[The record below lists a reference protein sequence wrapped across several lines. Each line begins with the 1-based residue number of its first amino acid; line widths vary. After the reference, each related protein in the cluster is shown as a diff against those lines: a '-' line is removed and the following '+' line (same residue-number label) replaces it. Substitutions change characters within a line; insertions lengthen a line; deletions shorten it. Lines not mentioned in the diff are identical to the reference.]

1 MSGNKQR
8 GIIWNLWTLVA
19 VAITALASVT
29 AGYYIGASRHTENGT
44 QPSYSIDWDES
55 GNITKLTVTDDYGRA
70 VALNGVPKRIVSVS
84 PTPTEILFAVGAG
97 DLVVGVDEYSD
108 YPAEATNR
116 TKVGSFTLNI
126 EAIVGLDPDLIVSSD
141 LVPQQQLDQLMEL
154 GYPYFIFATRD
165 FEGVFKDIRMAG
177 VLTWHIAEA
186 DALATS
192 LEARVD
198 AVALKTLAAGVT
210 KPRTYV
216 EYYPYYTYGP
226 GSFGDDLIRLAGG
239 MNVGHNLTSEY
250 PTATSEFVVASDPQI
265 IVYAVGPLSTTNAT
279 EIASRPGWD
288 TISAVKDMQIYS
300 VDENILSR
308 YGPRIVDCLE
318 QLAEIIHPELFG

>member
-1 MSGNKQR
+1 
-8 GIIWNLWTLVA
+8 
-19 VAITALASVT
+19 
-29 AGYYIGASRHTENGT
+29 
-44 QPSYSIDWDES
+44 
-55 GNITKLTVTDDYGRA
+55 
-70 VALNGVPKRIVSVS
+70 VS

-141 LVPQQQLDQLMEL
+141 LVPQQQLDQLVEL

-192 LEARVD
+192 LEARVNE
-198 AVALKTLAAGVT
+198 VALKTLAAGVT

-226 GSFGDDLIRLAGG
+226 GSFGDDLIRVAGG
-239 MNVGHNLTSEY
+239 VNIGHNLTSEY
-250 PTATSEFVVASDPQI
+250 PTATSEFVVASDPQVI
-265 IVYAVGPLSTTNAT
+265 IYASTSNAT
-279 EIASRPGWD
+279 EIASRPGWN
-288 TISAVKDMQIYS
+288 TISAIRNGQLYS
-300 VDENILSR
+300 IDEDILSR

-318 QLAEIIHPELFG
+318 VMAQILHPELFDS